1 MKGATSGSVTID
13 DSSFYDEVPVFI
25 WSGTTSIVGSTF
37 SKSTGTAIFV
47 HSSAVTVKNNSVIF
61 TQIGSNNDPAIVV
74 TSSSLNLAN
83 LVGDSLSGTGN
94 VGFQIDGTLGT
105 SGTLPAE
112 SYPWE
117 IGLAELGA
125 GTVGSVTV
133 PSGVTLSIS
142 AGTIVKSWS
151 GTIAVQ
157 GTLSAVGT
165 TSEPISSCPSTMTL
179 WVERTIQVARH
190 TPTGWGIVPTGSGS
204 INLTNAV
211 VDYAQLAIQ

>member
-1 MKGATSGSVTID
+1 M
-13 DSSFYDEVPVFI
+13 FI

-47 HSSAVTVKNNSVIF
+47 HSSAVTVKNNSV
-61 TQIGSNNDPAIVV
+61 TLATEIGSNNDPAIVV

-117 IGLAELGA
+117 IGLASSA

-165 TSEPISSCPSTMTL
+165 TSEPIVFTSLNDDSVGGTDYPGSPAAGDWGGIAVTGNANIQYSIFKFAGDALDLSASPGVNDAVHDNWLT
-179 WVERTIQVARH
+179 RTACR
-190 TPTGWGIVPTGSGS
+190 
-204 INLTNAV
+204 
-211 VDYAQLAIQ
+211 